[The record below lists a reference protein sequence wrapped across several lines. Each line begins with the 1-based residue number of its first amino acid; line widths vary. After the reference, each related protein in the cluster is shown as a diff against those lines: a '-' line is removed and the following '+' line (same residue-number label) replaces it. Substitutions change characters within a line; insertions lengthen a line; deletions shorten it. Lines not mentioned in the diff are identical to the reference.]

1 VKRLAL
7 LLAAMVAAACNS
19 SEAKPAPSAVKD
31 AGPRMLRVDVGL
43 LERLGVTTSRVGQQ
57 GDVERIQL
65 PGTLEYVNDHY
76 AEVGTLV
83 EGRVTKIDVTV
94 GDRVKKG
101 QELATVL
108 VPALVQAQAEALSA
122 RAAYRTATE
131 HAKREGLLLQQNL
144 TTARE
149 EEIARADVARAEAD
163 LAAAQ
168 SKLTLFGSR
177 LPSSADGIKATGSV
191 VLRAPLDGVVVRRDA
206 VLGAFVSPSETAF
219 IVANPDTLWAVLDVY
234 ESDLAFV
241 HEGASVEL
249 RADALPNSKFIGRIA
264 MIEPAVEK
272 TTRALRARIVVDNHE
287 GTLRQGFFVRAY
299 VPISEAAHGGVMVP
313 SAAVQPLGER
323 DVVFVE
329 KERGRFEVR
338 PVTVGRTTPHVAE
351 ILDGL
356 ADGETVVT
364 HGAFVLRGE
373 ATRQ

>member
-1 VKRLAL
+1 VRRWAI
-7 LLAAMVAAACNS
+7 LLAALVAFACNA
-19 SEAKPAPSAVKD
+19 SEAKPSPSPLKD

-57 GDVERIQL
+57 GDVERIEL
-65 PGTLEYVNDHY
+65 PGTLEYVIDRY

-101 QELATVL
+101 QPLATVL
-108 VPALVQAQAEALSA
+108 APALVGAQADALTA
-122 RAAYRTATE
+122 HAAHRTAVE
-131 HAKREGLLLQQNL
+131 HANRETLLREQNL

-168 SKLTLFGSR
+168 SKLALFGSR
-177 LPSSADGIKATGSV
+177 LPSSAEGIKPNGSV

-206 VLGAFVSPSETAF
+206 VLGAFVQPSETAF
-219 IVANPDTLWAVLDVY
+219 VVANTDTLWAVLDVY

-241 HEGASVEL
+241 HEGATVEL
-249 RADALPNSKFIGRIA
+249 RADALPGAKFVGRIT
-264 MIEPAVEK
+264 MLEPAVERA
-272 TTRALRARIVVDNHE
+272 TRALRARIEVDNRD
-287 GTLRQGFFVRAY
+287 GMLRQGFFVRAY
-299 VPISEAAHGGVMVP
+299 VPISEGTRGAVMVP
-313 SAAVQPLGER
+313 AGAVQPLGER

-338 PVTVGRTTPHVAE
+338 AVTVGRRTPHVSEIVDGVAE
-351 ILDGL
+351 
-356 ADGETVVT
+356 GENVVT